1 MDAPASGAGGA
12 GGAARMGAVSV
23 ETALTPVQRQR
34 RQRILAAAVALAAE
48 GGYDAVQMR
57 EVALRAD
64 VALGTLYRYFASK
77 EHLLV
82 SALAGEVSGIRE
94 RMGERPA
101 RGADDAE
108 RVMDVI
114 RRSMRSLQ
122 RQPKVIAAMLKSL
135 ISTGPGVGDA
145 VSPIGVQ
152 MTEIVVGA
160 MCHDNPATAARDR
173 DVAHVIQQVW
183 LASLLWWVAGRA
195 PASVVEENVARA
207 VRLLLSDRS

>member
-1 MDAPASGAGGA
+1 MS
-12 GGAARMGAVSV
+12 RVSV
-23 ETALTPVQRQR
+23 DTVLTPAQQQR
-34 RQRILAAAVALAAE
+34 RQRILDAAVALAAE

-64 VALGTLYRYFASK
+64 VALGTLYRYFSSK

-82 SALAGEVSGIRE
+82 SALAGEVAGIRE
-94 RMGERPA
+94 RLAERPP

-122 RQPKVIAAMLKSL
+122 RQPNVIAAMLKSL
-135 ISTGPGVGDA
+135 ISTGPGVGES
-145 VSPIGVQ
+145 VRPIGAE
-152 MTEIVVGA
+152 MTGIVVNA
-160 MCHDNPATAARDR
+160 MRHDNPASADHDR

-183 LASLLWWVAGRA
+183 LASLLWWVAGRS
-195 PASVVEENVARA
+195 PASVVEENIARA
-207 VRLLLSDRS
+207 VRLLLSDRD

>member
-1 MDAPASGAGGA
+1 M
-12 GGAARMGAVSV
+12 SV
-23 ETALTPVQRQR
+23 DTALTPVQRQR
-34 RQRILAAAVALAAE
+34 RQRILDAAVALAAE
-48 GGYDAVQMR
+48 GGYDGVQMR

-94 RMGERPA
+94 RLAERPP
-101 RGADDAE
+101 RGEDDAE

-122 RQPKVIAAMLKSL
+122 RHPDVIAAMLKSL

-145 VSPIGVQ
+145 VGPIGAQ

-160 MCHDNPATAARDR
+160 MRHDNPATADRDR
-173 DVAHVIQQVW
+173 AVAAVVQQVW

-195 PASVVEENVARA
+195 PVSVVEENIARA
-207 VRLLLSDRS
+207 VGLLLRDRA

>member
-1 MDAPASGAGGA
+1 MS
-12 GGAARMGAVSV
+12 RVSV
-23 ETALTPVQRQR
+23 DTVLTPAQQQR
-34 RQRILAAAVALAAE
+34 RQRILAAAVALAVE

-64 VALGTLYRYFASK
+64 VALGTLYRYFSSK

-82 SALAGEVSGIRE
+82 SALAGEVAGIRE
-94 RMGERPA
+94 RLAERPP

-122 RQPKVIAAMLKSL
+122 RQPNVIAAMLKSL
-135 ISTGPGVGDA
+135 ISTGPGVGES
-145 VSPIGVQ
+145 VRPIGAE
-152 MTEIVVGA
+152 MTGIVVNA
-160 MCHDNPATAARDR
+160 MRNDNPASADHDR

-183 LASLLWWVAGRA
+183 LASLPW
-195 PASVVEENVARA
+195 
-207 VRLLLSDRS
+207 

>member
-1 MDAPASGAGGA
+1 VDAQS
-12 GGAARMGAVSV
+12 RIGAVSV
-23 ETALTPVQRQR
+23 GAALTPVQRQR
-34 RQRILAAAVALAAE
+34 RQRILEAAVALAAE
-48 GGYDAVQMR
+48 GGYDGVQMR
-57 EVALRAD
+57 EVAVRAD

-82 SALAGEVSGIRE
+82 SALAGEVAGIRE
-94 RMGERPA
+94 RMAERPA

-122 RQPKVIAAMLKSL
+122 RQPDVIAAMLKSL

-145 VSPIGVQ
+145 VSPIGAQ

-160 MCHDNPATAARDR
+160 MRHDNPATAQRDR
-173 DVAHVIQQVW
+173 DVAHVVQQVW

-207 VRLLLSDRS
+207 VRLLLADQS